1 MLNELLELKKEAE
14 REILY
19 AQAKIEV
26 VEKLLAKVTATYE
39 KETAPD
45 IEQELE
51 EEPIED
57 TELDAV

>member
-26 VEKLLAKVTATYE
+26 VEKLLAKVTAVYE
-39 KETAPD
+39 KETAPEGD
-45 IEQELE
+45 TEIE
-51 EEPIED
+51 EEIADD

>member
-39 KETAPD
+39 KETALD